1 LDFNIFFMRIISL
14 KGTSLEIT
22 DAIQSYVEEKVEA
35 LSKIC
40 SSFDPADEL
49 RIEIGKMTQHH
60 AKGPFFRAEMSLHL
74 PGKDLRAVEEAEDLY
89 EAIDKVKDQMRR
101 QLSEYK
107 EKLQDRSKKGVRP
120 GKE

>member
-1 LDFNIFFMRIISL
+1 MRIISL

-22 DAIQSYVEEKVEA
+22 NAIQSYVEEKVEA

-49 RIEIGKMTQHH
+49 RIEIGKVTQHH
-60 AKGPFFRAEMSLHL
+60 AKGPFFRAEMLLHL
-74 PGKDLRAVEEAEDLY
+74 PGKELMASQESEDLY

-107 EKLQDRSKKGVRP
+107 EKLKDRSKKVIRP